1 MRKCDIL
8 LCFPPVLIHCH
19 TAHVITTGA
28 IKARREV
35 ILNDRSRN
43 IWVTMID
50 HVFPFTMND
59 EVIET
64 SDTDERDALHT
75 SDRIYWKHAIR
86 RPLDSPRKRVK
97 VCIISNPYFI
107 LFYLFIYSQL
117 AVSLSLGCRSSKVY
131 YTGRRVA

>member
-1 MRKCDIL
+1 
-8 LCFPPVLIHCH
+8 
-19 TAHVITTGA
+19 
-28 IKARREV
+28 
-35 ILNDRSRN
+35 
-43 IWVTMID
+43 MID

-86 RPLDSPRKRVK
+86 RPLDSPSKRVK

-107 LFYLFIYSQL
+107 LFIYSQL